1 VSDLFQSGE
10 ARFRPRTDCNARI
23 VESSSIEP
31 PVNLTGSG
39 RRSSDRV
46 GDVGI
51 QVVTGLA
58 ALGTIILIGAI
69 VYVVFHGAWPAI
81 QEFGLSFLT
90 TNDWNAVTNHFG
102 AIAFVFGTLF
112 TSLSAL
118 LVAAPISIA
127 IGLFLS
133 ELAPRRVRGVIG
145 TLVELLAAIPSVVLG
160 LWGIL
165 VLGPFVVDT
174 LGPFLETLF
183 GWTPFFAGS
192 AQVSSYLSAVIVL
205 SIMITPIASSISREL
220 FLRVPRD
227 VKEGAIGLGLTRW
240 EMVRGVML
248 PFAKAGLVAALLLG
262 TGRAI
267 GEAIA
272 VTQVIGNSANITVD
286 YFSLGDTLASRI
298 ASQYQGSVSN
308 IQTASLFYL
317 AAILLVISL
326 VTNVIAQWIV
336 TRFAVKRSA

>member
-1 VSDLFQSGE
+1 
-10 ARFRPRTDCNARI
+10 
-23 VESSSIEP
+23 
-31 PVNLTGSG
+31 
-39 RRSSDRV
+39 
-46 GDVGI
+46 
-51 QVVTGLA
+51 
-58 ALGTIILIGAI
+58 
-69 VYVVFHGAWPAI
+69 
-81 QEFGLSFLT
+81 
-90 TNDWNAVTNHFG
+90 
-102 AIAFVFGTLF
+102 
-112 TSLSAL
+112 
-118 LVAAPISIA
+118 
-127 IGLFLS
+127 
-133 ELAPRRVRGVIG
+133 
-145 TLVELLAAIPSVVLG
+145 
-160 LWGIL
+160 
-165 VLGPFVVDT
+165 
-174 LGPFLETLF
+174 
-183 GWTPFFAGS
+183 
-192 AQVSSYLSAVIVL
+192 VL

-272 VTQVIGNSANITVD
+272 VTQVIGNSANIAVD